1 MFVKDIPRTDLDGR
15 IEDEDNGAGTKADTV
30 PTSTIPTSIFIEANI
45 ARDLVLARKKK
56 IRGRDSPAASVAV
69 LTPSQRHKMRWTPK
83 LEPDQG
89 NRTEVRSFSACAATR
104 IAA

>member
-45 ARDLVLARKKK
+45 ARDLVLAQKKVF
-56 IRGRDSPAASVAV
+56 RGVNHRSPYSESAAQWALYSE
-69 LTPSQRHKMRWTPK
+69 T
-83 LEPDQG
+83 
-89 NRTEVRSFSACAATR
+89 
-104 IAA
+104 